1 MTSNLTHNKEIL
13 LADIG
18 NIIFFQDVVV
28 INQNFPISV
37 LNITM
42 FSIIVILVIF
52 VNIMVLLRVKMKN
65 RVLIDN
71 MVTMDCLAN
80 ILMVGL
86 LLLAFPSR
94 IWNNRFLCAGITI
107 YRAYTVT
114 INR

>member
-1 MTSNLTHNKEIL
+1 MARNLTHNTEVF

-18 NIIFFQDVVV
+18 DILFFQDVVV
-28 INQNFPISV
+28 INQNYPMSV

-42 FSIIVILVIF
+42 FSIIVLLVIL

-86 LLLAFPSR
+86 LFLAFPSR
-94 IWNNRFLCAGITI
+94 IWNNRFLCAGITTLLQLI
-107 YRAYTVT
+107 GFV
-114 INR
+114 